1 MGEGDLMRT
10 ARDVIRSLN
19 RYVSLALP
27 DWEVR
32 EAAEEGTVERPF
44 AQVKA
49 TSPQAGPTDDVRVAS
64 VNQSFTIYAYP
75 VPDMTHV
82 LAGRDAAAEVEDA
95 LWSLFAQGL
104 DEGRPYLVPLYDHDE
119 TPWNVSSDQRRSV
132 DFARVQ
138 DLNVSIQQAPD
149 DEHLF
154 TVLVEV
160 RLWWRRNAAVP
171 SVAKRITETKRP
183 RINAP

>member
-1 MGEGDLMRT
+1 MRT
-10 ARDVIRSLN
+10 GRDAIRSLN
-19 RYVSLALP
+19 RYVALALP

-32 EAAEEGTVERPF
+32 EAAEEGTTERPF

-49 TSPQAGPTDDVRVAS
+49 TSPQTGPTDDVRVAS

-75 VPDMTHV
+75 APDPSHV
-82 LAGRDAAAEVEDA
+82 LASRDAAADVEDA

-104 DEGRPYLVPLYDHDE
+104 DEGRPYLVPLYDHDA
-119 TPWNVSSDQRRSV
+119 TPWDVSSDQRRAV

-138 DLNVSIQQAPD
+138 DLSVSVEQSPD
-149 DEHLF
+149 DESLF

-171 SVAKRITETKRP
+171 SVAKRITETKP
-183 RINAP
+183 PTIILP